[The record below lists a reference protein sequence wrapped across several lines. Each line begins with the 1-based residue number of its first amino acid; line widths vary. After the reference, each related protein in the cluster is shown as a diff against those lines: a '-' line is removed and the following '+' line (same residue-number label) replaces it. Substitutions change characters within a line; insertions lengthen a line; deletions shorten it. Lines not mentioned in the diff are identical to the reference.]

1 MDTKAKCE
9 NMRIG
14 NHGQYWQWVVIQEYA
29 LRIDNYLIFT
39 ADGIHK
45 RRLPSVIHRVD
56 IGTVLQQVR
65 DNVVVAT
72 VRCVMQCSHSLH
84 NVNEKRMNG
93 EHLAYLKRRRN

>member
-1 MDTKAKCE
+1 MIEATKQEHAIAK
-9 NMRIG
+9 
-14 NHGQYWQWVVIQEYA
+14 
-29 LRIDNYLIFT
+29 RIDNYLIFT

-72 VRCVMQCSHSLH
+72 IRGVMQRSHSLH

-93 EHLAYLKRRRN
+93 EHLVYQKRRRNFGLPPL